1 MIPLAIAAA
10 LLLQQQVP
18 HRRAPA
24 ESDFNAVQ
32 TASRQVVMDVGRSVA
47 DLRSAHEAL
56 RRAAFNSSDAIVVQR
71 AQELGQRCQ
80 DLAAL
85 ARASSGR
92 ICRTCFGA
100 FAQRAMN
107 GYRAGLPGVSQV
119 GAQCATHLTQYLAT
133 GTPAATIRRNVWSVG
148 RTVVAGLYPY
158 EARLKDVRQAF
169 GLEAPLP
176 GKPIR

>member
-18 HRRAPA
+18 QRRAPA

-32 TASRQVVMDVGRSVA
+32 TESRQAVVDIGRGVA
-47 DLRSAHEAL
+47 EMRNAHEAL
-56 RRAAFNSSDAIVVQR
+56 RRAVFNSADAMVVER
-71 AQELGQRCQ
+71 AQELGQSCR

-85 ARASSGR
+85 ARAASGR

-107 GYRAGLPGVSQV
+107 GYRAVLPSVTQV
-119 GAQCATHLTQYLAT
+119 GTQCAKHLAQYA
-133 GTPAATIRRNVWSVG
+133 GARTPAAAVRRNIWSVS
-148 RTVVAGLYPY
+148 RTVVEGLYPY
-158 EARLKDVRQAF
+158 EARVRDVRQAF
-169 GLEAPLP
+169 GLETPPPRRP
-176 GKPIR
+176 GR